1 MISIYEIVLFTI
13 LYLIYTR
20 KINSIRDFNFKTDP
34 EFFFN
39 NILLFP
45 ECVVYCIMK
54 IPVSFNIKRFERNGP
69 NIIQLLKTLFN
80 KNNFN
85 EHKLFLSELLRAVKE
100 EIINKYKFAWL
111 ELEREPITKKMKRCI
126 YMIEYFRVYE
136 DKCFNKQLLCPFCR
150 VNNIT
155 SFIDKNVNKCK
166 FNFYV
171 GHIKSFYYG
180 GLTDVDNLR
189 PICGDCNRKM
199 SKKIGLIMRW
209 RFILKDFNKLKKTSF
224 L

>member
-1 MISIYEIVLFTI
+1 MILI
-13 LYLIYTR
+13 LRQIQ
-20 KINSIRDFNFKTDP
+20 S
-34 EFFFN
+34 FFFN

-85 EHKLFLSELLRAVKE
+85 EHKLFLSELLRSVKE

-126 YMIEYFRVYE
+126 YMIEYLGFMKTNV
-136 DKCFNKQLLCPFCR
+136 LT
-150 VNNIT
+150 NN
-155 SFIDKNVNKCK
+155 C
-166 FNFYV
+166 YV
-171 GHIKSFYYG
+171 LF
-180 GLTDVDNLR
+180 VE
-189 PICGDCNRKM
+189 
-199 SKKIGLIMRW
+199 
-209 RFILKDFNKLKKTSF
+209 
-224 L
+224 